1 MITKL
6 AQFSDDE
13 VILKMR
19 VTDLRDLCEEIYYL
33 IHTSKRTITN
43 PEEFYLCKQLL
54 EVIRSNGK
62 ER

>member
-6 AQFSDDE
+6 VQYSDDD

-19 VTDLRDLCEEIYYL
+19 YTDLRDLCEEVYYL
-33 IHTSKRTITN
+33 IHNTNRVVTN

-54 EVIRSNGK
+54 EVIRSNEK